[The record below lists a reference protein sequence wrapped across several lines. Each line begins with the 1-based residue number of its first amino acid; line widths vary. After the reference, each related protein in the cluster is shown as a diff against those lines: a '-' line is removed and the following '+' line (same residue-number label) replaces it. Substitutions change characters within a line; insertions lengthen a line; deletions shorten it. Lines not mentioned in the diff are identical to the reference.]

1 MLLVISMPE
10 SYLSIGK
17 LLATAMDE
25 YLALRIPSGTGSG
38 MQTGATQMVSQAVL
52 ELRS

>member
-1 MLLVISMPE
+1 VLLVISMPE

-25 YLALRIPSGTGSG
+25 YLALRG
-38 MQTGATQMVSQAVL
+38 QGAECKQEQP
-52 ELRS
+52 LRRSAKQL